1 MSAVYCEGAVRGE
14 PPTRCST
21 FLLDR
26 VGGCERT
33 AVVRCSRKVLH
44 RVGGVRG
51 WRSRGVAARCYT
63 ALEEEEEDVGAV

>member
-1 MSAVYCEGAVRGE
+1 MSVVYCEDAVRGE

-33 AVVRCSRKVLH
+33 AVVRCSTFLLH
-44 RVGGVRG
+44 RVGGGVG
-51 WRSRGVAARCYT
+51 PRSRGVAGRCYT
-63 ALEEEEEDVGAV
+63 ASGEEEEDVGAV